1 MQSYIVGGAVR
12 DALLGKP
19 VQDRDWVVVGATP
32 EDMLAKGFRP
42 VGKDFPV
49 FLHPVTQEEYALAR
63 TERKTAPGYRGF
75 VFHTSP
81 EVRLEDDLVRRDLTI
96 NAMARAD
103 DGTIVD
109 PFGGQQDVADKVF
122 RHVSDAFLEDPVR
135 ILRLARFAARFPD
148 FTVAPETAALMR
160 KMVEAGEVDALVAER
175 VWQEVARGLME
186 QAPSRMLAVLR
197 DCGALARIM
206 PELDDAL
213 AAGALVDGAAA
224 RGVALGVRFAVL
236 THALAPQQVE
246 AVCARLKVP
255 GECRDLAFLCARE
268 RAVLGRAHDL
278 DAEQLV
284 ALFERCDGVRKP
296 QRFADML
303 QALEPQGAPLL
314 AALAAARAVNAGQVA
329 AACGED
335 KAQIP
340 RAVHAARVDA
350 VRALL
355 HG

>member
-1 MQSYIVGGAVR
+1 
-12 DALLGKP
+12 
-19 VQDRDWVVVGATP
+19 
-32 EDMLAKGFRP
+32 
-42 VGKDFPV
+42 
-49 FLHPVTQEEYALAR
+49 
-63 TERKTAPGYRGF
+63 
-75 VFHTSP
+75 
-81 EVRLEDDLVRRDLTI
+81 
-96 NAMARAD
+96 
-103 DGTIVD
+103 
-109 PFGGQQDVADKVF
+109 
-122 RHVSDAFLEDPVR
+122 
-135 ILRLARFAARFPD
+135 
-148 FTVAPETAALMR
+148 MR

-268 RAVLGRAHDL
+268 RAVLGSAHDL